1 MKYLAFLVLL
11 LGLPLLVFGQTTTD
25 PGTGFVPLTN
35 VPFLTETG
43 NAFSLETF
51 LNGLYRIS
59 IGIAAVVAVL
69 QIMRAGIMYM
79 GSDSGF
85 AEKKEAKNLIALS
98 IGGLILVLSPVVVF
112 SVINPEILSLKIGN
126 IEKLAPAFEGADR
139 VLWTDT
145 TNSRSTAKARC
156 ETDGG
161 VASFTCQVPGSGEA
175 RVVPITEACAA
186 GEDGITVCRATG
198 NVPTNTTSCT
208 EQYTNITAIG
218 AGGSCNAA
226 GGYTPILKG
235 CCSGAAAGAVC
246 CGKPKP

>member
-1 MKYLAFLVLL
+1 MKYLASLILF
-11 LGLPLLVFGQTTTD
+11 LGLPALAFAQATTT
-25 PGTGFVPLTN
+25 GTGFIPLTN
-35 VPFLTETG
+35 VPFITEAG
-43 NAFSLETF
+43 NALNLESF

-126 IEKLAPAFEGADR
+126 IEKLAPAFTGADR

-145 TNSRSTAKARC
+145 STDRNTAKARC

-161 VASFTCQVPGSGEA
+161 VASFTCQVPGSGNA
-175 RVVPITEACAA
+175 RVVPITQACAA
-186 GEDGITVCRATG
+186 GEDGITVCKAASSAP
-198 NVPTNTTSCT
+198 VSAESCT
-208 EQYTNITAIG
+208 AQYTNITAVG
-218 AGGSCNAA
+218 VGGSCNS
-226 GGYTPILKG
+226 GNGYEAIPSG
-235 CCSGAAAGAVC
+235 CCSGAVTGAIC
-246 CGKPKP
+246 CGKTK